1 MLAAML
7 VSLIFSIGY
16 ASLAAKSK
24 RAERVLI
31 PVLDVLQSVPILG
44 FLTFTYTFFLGLF
57 PGKVLGAELA
67 SVFVIFTSQA
77 WNMAFSVYQS
87 LRTLPPDLVEAC
99 KSLRF
104 SPLQRFRRLEVPF
117 AMPGLIWNM
126 MMSMSGGWFFVVASE
141 AITVGNTT
149 ITLPGIGSY
158 VAAALAEKNRGAI
171 GWAILTMLV
180 VILIYDQLLFR
191 PLIAWG
197 EKFRA
202 DNEPGQVEPE
212 SWALRM
218 LQRSRL
224 VAWLWRP
231 LDAAIGAVLR
241 PRRAADAPG
250 ESRLHLPRWTPQAV
264 DYGWYGAVAAGGAYG
279 AWLVVHY
286 ISRSL
291 GPGDVLHAVLL
302 GMITMV
308 RVMVLVGLATLV
320 WVPIGVAIGLRPRL
334 AAVAQPVAQFLA
346 AFPANLFFGV
356 AVSVIVGFHLHPD
369 IWLSP
374 LMILGTQWY
383 ILFNVIAGA
392 SVFPHDLR
400 DAADNLHIRGWLW
413 WKRVMIPGILPYYV
427 TGAMTAAGG
436 SWNASIV
443 AEIVSWGGKQVQA
456 HGLGAYITQ
465 ATTAGDYPRVVLGV
479 AVMSLLVVGFNRLL
493 WRPLYRGAERMAG
506 VEQ

>member
-1 MLAAML
+1 
-7 VSLIFSIGY
+7 
-16 ASLAAKSK
+16 
-24 RAERVLI
+24 
-31 PVLDVLQSVPILG
+31 
-44 FLTFTYTFFLGLF
+44 
-57 PGKVLGAELA
+57 
-67 SVFVIFTSQA
+67 
-77 WNMAFSVYQS
+77 
-87 LRTLPPDLVEAC
+87 
-99 KSLRF
+99 
-104 SPLQRFRRLEVPF
+104 
-117 AMPGLIWNM
+117 
-126 MMSMSGGWFFVVASE
+126 VVASE
-141 AITVGNTT
+141 AVTVGHQT

-158 VAAALAEKNRGAI
+158 VATAIAAKDRGAI
-171 GWAILTMLV
+171 GWAILAMLV

-231 LDAAIGAVLR
+231 VDAAVDALLR
-241 PRRAADAPG
+241 PRRPPSG
-250 ESRLHLPRWTPQAV
+250 EQREARAQLPSWTPQAL
-264 DYGWYGAVAAGGAYG
+264 DFTWYGTVGLAGAYG

-286 ISRSL
+286 ISRHL
-291 GPGDVLHAVLL
+291 GLGDVANAVLL
-302 GMITMV
+302 GTITMV
-308 RVMVLVGLATLV
+308 RVIVLVALATLV

-356 AVSVIVGFHLHPD
+356 TVSLIVMFHLHPD

-400 DAADNLHIRGWLW
+400 DAAGNLHIRGWLW

-443 AEIVSWGGKQVQA
+443 AEIVSWGDKQVQA

-479 AVMSLLVVGFNRLL
+479 AVMSLFVVSFNRLL

-506 VEQ
+506 IEQ